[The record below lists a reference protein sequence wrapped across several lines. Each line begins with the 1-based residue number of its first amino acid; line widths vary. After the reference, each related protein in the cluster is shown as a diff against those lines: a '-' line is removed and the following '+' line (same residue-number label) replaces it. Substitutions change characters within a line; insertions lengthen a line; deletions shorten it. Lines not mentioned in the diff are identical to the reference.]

1 MEIEKIDF
9 TKLVPRRI
17 GPRKR
22 LNDEELL
29 HLLNKSTKSSGVGDV
44 DKEIEKSQQK
54 KIEGLK
60 NARSVMKDRKIPEN
74 IQKIIQKS
82 KSTEGLLKDLIE
94 VAKNDKTPAF
104 LMAAHSLLN
113 ELRKTADGTRLV
125 EKIVTE
131 HVLTANRMPDQKG
144 VDV

>member
-1 MEIEKIDF
+1 MNLKFFNLKSLVYFSILCSFLQSCQSDNLTIERKAVIEMEIEKIDF

-82 KSTEGLLKDLIE
+82 FVELL
-94 VAKNDKTPAF
+94 V
-104 LMAAHSLLN
+104 
-113 ELRKTADGTRLV
+113 LREILPNA
-125 EKIVTE
+125 
-131 HVLTANRMPDQKG
+131 
-144 VDV
+144 